1 MVTLV
6 LLLAFAPTIFV
17 FTKSIALCQI
27 QVFRLANSMRLFSF
41 LPYIRCPLVSTNAL
55 LAKLTRVRL
64 RADAFTMLKF
74 SLSIWV
80 ARISSNKSFNLVLRE
95 TILVDLTFNQKLL
108 RFWNLAIKFEAVA
121 IHFVDMPIYLIL
133 VFTEGEIQY

>member
-1 MVTLV
+1 
-6 LLLAFAPTIFV
+6 
-17 FTKSIALCQI
+17 
-27 QVFRLANSMRLFSF
+27 
-41 LPYIRCPLVSTNAL
+41 
-55 LAKLTRVRL
+55 
-64 RADAFTMLKF
+64 MLKF

-108 RFWNLAIKFEAVA
+108 RLWNLAIKFEAVA

-133 VFTEGEIQY
+133 VFTERESQY